1 MSENPVRKIDSISAV
16 EPSTVA
22 AQLYQVYQS
31 HLNQLATKT
40 NRGYDAANNKAMD
53 GKMQSPT
60 LDPTQMDDEAAKE
73 VSKIAPDLG
82 ASTVLKFQ
90 VDPETN
96 SVTVMVVDRVSKKVV
111 STIPAEAIK
120 DIPIGDLFQYSA

>member
-1 MSENPVRKIDSISAV
+1 MSENPVRKIDSVSAV

-22 AQLYQVYQS
+22 TQLYQVYQTY
-31 HLNQLATKT
+31 LDKLAS
-40 NRGYDAANNKAMD
+40 NVHRGYEAANQKMMN
-53 GKMQSPT
+53 GKMPAPSM
-60 LDPTQMDDEAAKE
+60 DPTQVDEEIARE

-96 SVTVMVVDRVSKKVV
+96 KVTVMVVDRATKKVV
-111 STIPAEAIK
+111 STIPPEAIK